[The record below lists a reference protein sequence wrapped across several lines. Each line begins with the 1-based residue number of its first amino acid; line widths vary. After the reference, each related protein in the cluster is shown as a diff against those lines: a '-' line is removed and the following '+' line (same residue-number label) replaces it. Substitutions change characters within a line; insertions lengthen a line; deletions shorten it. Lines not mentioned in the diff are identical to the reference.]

1 MKFFGSQ
8 LSALMT
14 PASSKMNRLFL
25 WQFLGVLLLMVVVY
39 SVLFHFIMAHEDR
52 YYSWITGVYW
62 TLTVMSTLGFG
73 DITFV
78 SDMGKAFSILVLI
91 SGVLFLLLMLP
102 FTFTQYVYAPWLEA
116 QKKNRVPRAVAPTLQ
131 DHVIIIGVTPA
142 ALNLAE
148 EIGTYGFSTVCLC
161 NDPQQALD
169 LVDRG
174 FHVVVGDYDT
184 GKTYASLNIEKAA
197 LVVSLENEMRNTN
210 IAFTIREHEKDI
222 GLNSHV
228 PVLAR
233 AEHQDGVDIL
243 ELAGCTAVFQF
254 HKLLGEG
261 LSRRIIN
268 KENRSSIID
277 HFGDLVVAE
286 APVMRT
292 GLVGKTPV
300 NCGVRQHSGVNIVGL
315 WERGKFKLPRPNEE
329 FTANTVLVLA
339 GTEAQ
344 MQQFN
349 IFAESMDLEEE
360 EPALVQVSAEP
371 TVEAEASP
379 KKPAPN
385 RLTALEELKPVDTGR
400 VLILGGGRVGKAAA
414 DFLRQR
420 GVSCC
425 IVEREGSIR
434 HTDLDYVQGDASDRT
449 VLEQAG
455 LNNSPA
461 VVITTHDDDINIYL
475 TIYCRRLRPAMQIIS
490 RANLERNVGIL
501 HAAGAD
507 LVLSL
512 SSVVTSNVI
521 NMLSPGRV
529 FMLNEGLSIFRTVA
543 GKTLAGHNLMSSGIR
558 VRTNCSVVAVHTL
571 DGTMLINPHP
581 EYVFAHDDDVYII
594 GDRAAEQKFY
604 ELYGCSD

>member
-78 SDMGKAFSILVLI
+78 SDMGKSFSILVLV

-174 FHVVVGDYDT
+174 FHIVVGDYDT
-184 GKTYASLNIEKAA
+184 GKTYASLNIAKAA

-210 IAFTIREHEKDI
+210 IAFTIREYEKEM

-243 ELAGCTAVFQF
+243 ELAGCSAVFQF

-277 HFGDLVVAE
+277 RFGELVVAE

-292 GLVGKTPV
+292 RLVGKTPV

-349 IFAESMDLEEE
+349 IFAESIEL
-360 EPALVQVSAEP
+360 EPASPVLPQVGAEP
-371 TVEAEASP
+371 AIDAAMSP

-385 RLTALEELKPVDTGR
+385 RLTALEEISPVNTGR
-400 VLILGGGRVGKAAA
+400 VLILGGGRVGRAAA

-420 GVSCC
+420 MVPCC
-425 IVEREGSIR
+425 IVEREGRIR
-434 HTDLDYVQGDASDRT
+434 HTDLDYVQGDASDRA

-475 TIYCRRLRPAMQIIS
+475 TIYCRRLRPDMQVIS

-543 GKTLAGHNLMSSGIR
+543 GEALAGHSLLNSGIR
-558 VRTNCSVVAVHTL
+558 VRTNCSVVAVHTI

-581 EYVFAHDDDVYII
+581 DYVFAHDDDVYII
-594 GDRAAEQKFY
+594 GDRAAEQKYY
-604 ELYGCSD
+604 ELYGCVD